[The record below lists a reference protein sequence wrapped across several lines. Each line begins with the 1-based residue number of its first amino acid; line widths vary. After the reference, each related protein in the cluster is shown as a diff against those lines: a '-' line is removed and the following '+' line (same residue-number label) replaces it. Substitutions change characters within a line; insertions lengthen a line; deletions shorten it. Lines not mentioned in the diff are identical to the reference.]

1 MLSVLAT
8 VLFILVSVNAV
19 ALGDPAASLSKWET
33 LVDKTVKELR
43 NKRSIDPE
51 PEYHIASLQYHYTS
65 TFKDMNNRHQASIQE
80 DRYGAPAASM
90 MSDTQAPVN
99 GRYIVLLNNGVSE
112 WHLDETVRILEQANY
127 NSNGRLVAKHIKP
140 FRTLGKGF
148 TATIG
153 EKMLAIVSIILW
165 SSDRLMFCLL
175 LINAA
180 CI

>member
-1 MLSVLAT
+1 MLSVWAT

-19 ALGDPAASLSKWET
+19 ALGDPASLSKWEA

-43 NKRSIDPE
+43 NKRSIGPE
-51 PEYHIASLQYHYTS
+51 PEHHIADLQDHYTT
-65 TFKDMNNRHQASIQE
+65 TFMDMNNRHRASIQE

-99 GRYIVLLNNGVSE
+99 GRYIVLLNNGVSD

-153 EKMLAIVSIILW
+153 RNMLSIVSMPGSL
-165 SSDRLMFCLL
+165 R
-175 LINAA
+175 
-180 CI
+180 